1 MQKHAQKT
9 LAALAVLA
17 LAGAASAQD
26 AAHYPDKLVT
36 LAVPG
41 APGGGLDIMA
51 RLFADQ
57 LGKVFQQRVIVDNRP
72 GANGIIGTEFA
83 AKGPPDG
90 SRILFTYAAP
100 MVINPALYKKLP
112 YDTLKDFEPVAQVGR
127 GGNVLLVKKDLPVNT
142 VQEFVAYAKERP
154 DKLSYCSW
162 GNGSGGHLAM
172 ESLKKQAGLQI
183 AHVPYK
189 TTMGCTQDLMGGQ
202 VDAGFGDA
210 SSTIEPIKAGRIK
223 ALAYSGA
230 TRLPQLPNV
239 PTMTQAG
246 YPFTNYSWYGFFVPA
261 NTPPAIVNQLN
272 EVINRIQQDPAVA
285 KRLTELNLADRPIT
299 TPAEFAA
306 TIRKDL
312 QDWNVLVKSIGVTLD

>member
-1 MQKHAQKT
+1 MHNKKL
-9 LAALAVLA
+9 LAAVAAIA
-17 LAGAASAQD
+17 LTGAAAAQD
-26 AAHYPDKLVT
+26 AGNYPDKLVT
-36 LAVPG
+36 LVVPG

-57 LGKVFQQRVIVDNRP
+57 LGKAFKQSFIVDNRA
-72 GANGIIGTEFA
+72 GANGIIGTDFA
-83 AKGPPDG
+83 AKGPADG
-90 SRILFTYAAP
+90 TRVLFTYAAP

-112 YDTLKDFEPVAQVGR
+112 YDTLKDFAPVAQVGR

-142 VQEFVAYAKERP
+142 VQEFVAYAKAHP

-162 GNGSGGHLAM
+162 GNGSGGHLTM

-183 AHVPYK
+183 THVPYK
-189 TTMGCTQDLMGGQ
+189 STMACTQDLMGGQ
-202 VDAGFGDA
+202 IDTGFGDA
-210 SSTIEPIKAGRIK
+210 ASTIEPIKAGRVK

-246 YPFTNYSWYGFFVPA
+246 YPFTAYPWYGFFVPA
-261 NTPPAIVNQLN
+261 KTPPAVVNRLN
-272 EVINRIQQDPAVA
+272 EAINRIQKDPAVV
-285 KRLTELNLADRPIT
+285 KRLVELNMADRPIT
-299 TPAEFAA
+299 TPAEFTT

-312 QDWNVLVKSIGVTLD
+312 QDWGTLVKAIGVTLD